1 LPVKHH
7 FTDGV
12 YVREVFYQRDSC
24 YVKIHKTEHQF
35 FILKGE
41 CIVWIDGVE
50 NFKSLTLVLLRQE
63 QRVVYASKI

>member
-1 LPVKHH
+1 MEATMLDSFLVHCPVKHH

-35 FILKGE
+35 ILKESALFGLM
-41 CIVWIDGVE
+41 VWRK
-50 NFKSLTLVLLRQE
+50 F
-63 QRVVYASKI
+63 